1 MHRSNYLTA
10 SLMGVC
16 AGTMSLH
23 GVLYKTGAVKITH
36 ACLIGRDQSFELSGF
51 CFSIFISLTGNRVLR
66 LPCECASSYL
76 KHRIHIFTFKQ

>member
-51 CFSIFISLTGNRVLR
+51 FS
-66 LPCECASSYL
+66 
-76 KHRIHIFTFKQ
+76 